1 MAMSEEHI
9 RQLRIHFDGTATL
22 DHTLPASVL
31 VQALDRFQRV
41 VHLIAMAEE
50 GREVQQR
57 ARVTREIERRFPL
70 VCSLPE
76 QGGYALPITIGGPS
90 AQLFDEQECEKIAR
104 NTRQAIEAVNTGDA
118 RILGRIIPDMFY
130 RRNVLNALEAMQP
143 GRHSG
148 LIINIEDFNEQKIFD
163 GSTAPDKIRQLLA
176 PQTSEVSPSDLGY
189 VTGSLIEMKFNER
202 RLSLKLPGSNRSP
215 LTATYSEDFEPVLLS
230 HPRELIQVHGNIVWN
245 DDGTPQSISDVD
257 EVLEIDESSIDIFM
271 VELDGT
277 VLKPK
282 HALYSDV
289 SFDRETSLYQA
300 DGPFDILLNAL
311 TRPCLETQLYEELT
325 MLWLEY
331 AKTDPITLTQD
342 AQQLREELL
351 DSFEE
356 ISNAN

>member
-1 MAMSEEHI
+1 
-9 RQLRIHFDGTATL
+9 
-22 DHTLPASVL
+22 
-31 VQALDRFQRV
+31 
-41 VHLIAMAEE
+41 
-50 GREVQQR
+50 
-57 ARVTREIERRFPL
+57 
-70 VCSLPE
+70 
-76 QGGYALPITIGGPS
+76 
-90 AQLFDEQECEKIAR
+90 
-104 NTRQAIEAVNTGDA
+104 
-118 RILGRIIPDMFY
+118 
-130 RRNVLNALEAMQP
+130 
-143 GRHSG
+143 
-148 LIINIEDFNEQKIFD
+148 
-163 GSTAPDKIRQLLA
+163 
-176 PQTSEVSPSDLGY
+176 
-189 VTGSLIEMKFNER
+189 MKFNER

-289 SFDRETSLYQA
+289 SFDRETWLYQA